1 MLFVIILF
9 VLFFKQYKGIKKIES
24 PKTLLFIDCYR
35 SYACVTYLISNNTIN
50 YEHAFED
57 KKNNNNNK
65 KITSQV
71 CKNKENLL
79 NILNSLFSKI

>member
-1 MLFVIILF
+1 MNMLLKIR
-9 VLFFKQYKGIKKIES
+9 KK
-24 PKTLLFIDCYR
+24 
-35 SYACVTYLISNNTIN
+35 VTT
-50 YEHAFED
+50 
-57 KKNNNNNK
+57 KKYN